1 MCFMMILIVE
11 TPPDLAA
18 STNSLPLMFSVW
30 PLTIL
35 AMSSQLTAPIA
46 TKIKKIL
53 LPKKTINKITK
64 NKKGIA
70 YKTSTNL
77 IINASTLPPIKP
89 ATAP

>member
-11 TPPDLAA
+11 TPPVFAA
-18 STNSLPLMFSVW
+18 STNSLPLILSVW

-35 AMSSQLTAPIA
+35 AISNQLTAPIA
-46 TKIKKIL
+46 MNIKNML
-53 LPKKTINKITK
+53 RPKKTINKITK

-70 YKTSTNL
+70 YKTSTNR
-77 IINASTLPPIKP
+77 IISASILPPIKP